1 VAQIKHVTIQKVI
14 LDAGPI
20 IHLEELNCL
29 SLLSDFKELLV
40 PEAVWK
46 EVVNHKPS
54 ALSKDNVLFK
64 KVHSPEKI
72 HPHIFILSNAF
83 NLDEGEMHAIVLC
96 SLNKDAILLTDDA
109 AARLAAKSLNIRAY
123 GSIGILLRAIRR
135 KQSSPAGVIK
145 LLEEI
150 PLKTTLFIR
159 KNLLREII
167 EEVKG
172 KYNL

>member
-64 KVHSPEKI
+64 KVHSPEKYI
-72 HPHIFILSNAF
+72 PIYLSLA
-83 NLDEGEMHAIVLC
+83 M
-96 SLNKDAILLTDDA
+96 LLTLMKVKCTRLFY
-109 AARLAAKSLNIRAY
+109 AR
-123 GSIGILLRAIRR
+123 
-135 KQSSPAGVIK
+135 
-145 LLEEI
+145 
-150 PLKTTLFIR
+150 
-159 KNLLREII
+159 
-167 EEVKG
+167 
-172 KYNL
+172 

>member
-1 VAQIKHVTIQKVI
+1 
-14 LDAGPI
+14 
-20 IHLEELNCL
+20 
-29 SLLSDFKELLV
+29 
-40 PEAVWK
+40 
-46 EVVNHKPS
+46 
-54 ALSKDNVLFK
+54 
-64 KVHSPEKI
+64 
-72 HPHIFILSNAF
+72 
-83 NLDEGEMHAIVLC
+83 
-96 SLNKDAILLTDDA
+96 LNKDAILLTDDA

-150 PLKTTLFIR
+150 PLKTTRFIR
-159 KNLLREII
+159 KSLLRDII